1 MKSLQLDHDSA
12 NNRFL
17 RSPKSPTMSQGIVPL
32 ALRLRACLW
41 RGWQIGTPAHVVVK
55 KDSRVEILAG
65 KVLVTWEEGKDGIG
79 LGVADDIWVK
89 VRIDGKKVGFTAAK
103 TCKPSASIERARR
116 SFCFLS
122 FDLLS
127 CPYAP

>member
-1 MKSLQLDHDSA
+1 
-12 NNRFL
+12 
-17 RSPKSPTMSQGIVPL
+17 MSQGIVPL

-89 VRIDGKKVGFTAAK
+89 VRIDGKDGWIHSGEDLQA
-103 TCKPSASIERARR
+103 IGLYRAG
-116 SFCFLS
+116 
-122 FDLLS
+122 
-127 CPYAP
+127 